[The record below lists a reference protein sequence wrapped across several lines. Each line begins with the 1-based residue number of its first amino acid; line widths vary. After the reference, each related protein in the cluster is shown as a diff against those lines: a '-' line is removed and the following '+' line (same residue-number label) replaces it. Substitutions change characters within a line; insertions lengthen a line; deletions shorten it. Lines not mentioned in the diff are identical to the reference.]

1 MLRLIYS
8 IAQPFPLKVEWTDTI
23 YLLQFLGPGVVRAC
37 WLSGLQG
44 DLNTTEPLLML
55 VVCFP
60 SLTAVRKGSILRAF
74 YYYSSL
80 KKHFELHL
88 MYLGSL
94 CRCLSIVLY
103 LKGSQSQLDV
113 QSGCH
118 SSALRQ
124 ECKHGVV
131 HPKQRDEEQ
140 SGFSQPSE
148 GNHSQRNKEENIA

>member
-1 MLRLIYS
+1 MLAQRLTGRFEYN
-8 IAQPFPLKVEWTDTI
+8 
-23 YLLQFLGPGVVRAC
+23 RAIVNV
-37 WLSGLQG
+37 S
-44 DLNTTEPLLML
+44 
-55 VVCFP
+55 
-60 SLTAVRKGSILRAF
+60 SLFSLPDCCEKGSILRAF